1 MTPAISAAVQRC
13 RDQVEVGMNLPWAYY
28 DLGVFY
34 LVLNQPYAS
43 LTAYAKAI
51 QLSSAEWFLATS
63 LQSLGKLE
71 VAKDE
76 MSGYEWATRLLAIAL
91 VGCYGQNEH
100 LPALQAMASPG
111 VSPSQGPVVI
121 LAGGCDAS
129 SEDQM
134 KGYRPLLLD
143 AFSSFHGTVISGG
156 TTAGICG
163 LVGDVQ
169 EASPTAIHTIGYTP
183 ELIPIHAR
191 IDDRYRE
198 LRQTEGHD
206 FDALGPLQCWTDIV
220 AAGIHPSQVKLV
232 GLGGG
237 AIAAVEYRMALA
249 LGARVAIVEGSGRS
263 AAQLLSD
270 DEWNKSEKLVRLPA
284 DASALRSF
292 LAS

>member
-1 MTPAISAAVQRC
+1 
-13 RDQVEVGMNLPWAYY
+13 
-28 DLGVFY
+28 
-34 LVLNQPYAS
+34 VLNQPYES
-43 LTAYAKAI
+43 LSAYAKAI
-51 QLSSAEWFLATS
+51 QLSSAGWFVATS
-63 LQSLGKLE
+63 LESLSKLE
-71 VAKDE
+71 VARDE
-76 MSGYEWATRLLAIAL
+76 LSGYAWITRLLAIAL
-91 VGCYGQNEH
+91 VGKYGQEEQRA
-100 LPALQAMASPG
+100 ALQRMASPG
-111 VSPSQGPVVI
+111 ASPPSGPVVI

-129 SEDQM
+129 SEEPM

-143 AFSSFHGTVISGG
+143 AFGGFQGTLISGG

-198 LRQTEGHD
+198 LRQTAGHD
-206 FDALGPLQCWTDIV
+206 FDALGPLQCWTDLV

-270 DEWNKSEKLVRLPA
+270 GEWNKSEKLVRMPA
-284 DASALRSF
+284 DAAALRSF